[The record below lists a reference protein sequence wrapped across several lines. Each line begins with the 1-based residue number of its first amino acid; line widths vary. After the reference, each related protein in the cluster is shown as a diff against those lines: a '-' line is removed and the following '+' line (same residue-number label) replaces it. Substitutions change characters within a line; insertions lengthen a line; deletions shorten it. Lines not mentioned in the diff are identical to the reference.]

1 MCGRGLGFA
10 WLGCRAMGWIGVSLC
25 GGGLG
30 PGGSEQGGDFGF
42 EGGDVRVDEPA
53 QGGREVRRVA
63 DGEKQIA

>member
-1 MCGRGLGFA
+1 MSRCD
-10 WLGCRAMGWIGVSLC
+10 
-25 GGGLG
+25 GGLG
-30 PGGSEQGGDFGF
+30 RGGGEQGGDFGF